1 MTDHPHPLPTG
12 FGWDD
17 SGERVPT
24 CDPPAELGDR
34 CPHCQKPYD
43 EPDAGQAVLP
53 VDMAALM
60 RAVEHGRA
68 EGQRE
73 LLQRLFRG
81 ATTGNEIV
89 ERAALMAFT
98 QAWPG
103 DGCPLTAA
111 DLASFTG
118 VSERTAARRA
128 ANAKLAGRF
137 ADE

>member
-1 MTDHPHPLPTG
+1 MAG
-12 FGWDD
+12 IAYDD
-17 SGERVPT
+17 NGERVPC
-24 CDPPAELGDR
+24 CDPPANLGDA
-34 CPHCQKPYD
+34 CPYCARPYD
-43 EPDAGQAVLP
+43 EPDDGPTVGA

-60 RAVEHGRA
+60 RAVEHGKT

-81 ATTGNEIV
+81 ATTGNEII

-103 DGCPLTAA
+103 DACPLTAG

-128 ANAKLAGRF
+128 AAARLAGRF
-137 ADE
+137 ADV

>member
-1 MTDHPHPLPTG
+1 MTDPRPLPVG

-17 SGERVPT
+17 AGSPVPVAM
-24 CDPPAELGDR
+24 PPEELGDR

-43 EPDAGQAVLP
+43 EPDAGQAVRP
-53 VDMAALM
+53 ADMNPLM
-60 RAVEHGRA
+60 RAVEHGKT

-81 ATTGNEIV
+81 ATTGNEII

-103 DGCPLTAA
+103 DACPLTAG
-111 DLASFTG
+111 DLAAFTG

-128 ANAKLAGRF
+128 ANARLAGRF